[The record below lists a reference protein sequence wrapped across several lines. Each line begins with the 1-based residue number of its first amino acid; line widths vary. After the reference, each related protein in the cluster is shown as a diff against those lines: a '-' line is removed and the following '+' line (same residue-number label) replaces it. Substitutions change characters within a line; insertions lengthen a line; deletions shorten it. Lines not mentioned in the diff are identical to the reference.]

1 MGERQSVWSNWG
13 AENCQ
18 QFKKQKR
25 QGRINKKLKGRKVKA
40 DGMRQKLPLEWSLI
54 WKQVWLKWM
63 RRRRWVRK
71 EEGAVCGMLAFEH
84 GRKNAAQETDA
95 LTCKWPPQG
104 KKRCVALCF
113 LDWKRKDNSSLN
125 EGSMISMWGVGGRR
139 KKKKKKQQQ
148 TSFSL
153 FFQSLLL
160 YFVPAVILWVQM
172 ISLSYPAIW
181 LHPQAW
187 KAESYHLHP
196 GLMHWSELWVPSR
209 FQQNWRLS
217 WGQYKNIS
225 RAFSWHSPATWM
237 TPDLCFCVCV
247 FLSCPSREK
256 IILKPP
262 AIRVSISP
270 SGLTVLWKSVN
281 A

>member
-1 MGERQSVWSNWG
+1 M
-13 AENCQ
+13 
-18 QFKKQKR
+18 
-25 QGRINKKLKGRKVKA
+25 KA
-40 DGMRQKLPLEWSLI
+40 AWFQC
-54 WKQVWLKWM
+54 
-63 RRRRWVRK
+63 
-71 EEGAVCGMLAFEH
+71 EGW
-84 GRKNAAQETDA
+84 R
-95 LTCKWPPQG
+95 
-104 KKRCVALCF
+104 
-113 LDWKRKDNSSLN
+113 
-125 EGSMISMWGVGGRR
+125 EGG
-139 KKKKKKQQQ
+139 KKKKQQQ

-160 YFVPAVILWVQM
+160 YFVPAVSLWVQM